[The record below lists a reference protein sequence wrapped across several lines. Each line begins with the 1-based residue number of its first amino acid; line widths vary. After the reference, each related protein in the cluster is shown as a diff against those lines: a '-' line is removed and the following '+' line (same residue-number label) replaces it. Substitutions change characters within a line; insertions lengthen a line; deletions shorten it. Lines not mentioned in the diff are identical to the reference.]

1 MRRRNFCAFR
11 SVERFTPTRRPDR
24 VTLERRMQRR
34 VVMKRVIQIIL
45 VFGLAG
51 LAFSGYLTY
60 RELFAGTGT
69 TCPSIGEPGTVF
81 GAPPCV
87 YGFFM
92 YLAIVA
98 LAAIGLARAGVKSA

>member
-1 MRRRNFCAFR
+1 
-11 SVERFTPTRRPDR
+11 
-24 VTLERRMQRR
+24 
-34 VVMKRVIQIIL
+34 MKRVVQIIL

-60 RELFAGTGT
+60 RELFADTGA
-69 TCPSIGEPGTVF
+69 TCPSIGETGTVL

-87 YGFFM
+87 YGFVM

-98 LAAIGLARAGVKSA
+98 LSAIGLVRAGAKAT